1 MNRFMVVGKIIE
13 IKDTTVKIN
22 SGNEIIKIN
31 LKGNFINHI
40 TELKLGM
47 TIGLQGVI
55 KSDNELYVEKLT
67 YLKSM

>member
-13 IKDTTVKIN
+13 IKDTIIKIN
-22 SGNEIIKIN
+22 SGNEIVEIN

-40 TELKLGM
+40 PELKLGM
-47 TIGLQGVI
+47 QIGVMGVI
-55 KSDNELYVEKLT
+55 KSNNELYVEKLT